1 MFCFHSETKEIYY
14 FDHDGGL
21 YISKLFHRMDEYLKC
36 CLILAQNDLSDA
48 DEIETWSE
56 EVVTAIVGATI
67 IKKWR

>member
-1 MFCFHSETKEIYY
+1 
-14 FDHDGGL
+14 
-21 YISKLFHRMDEYLKC
+21 MDEYLKC